1 MRLSRFRDLSQYF
14 DRLRSPIRLTNY
26 KVFVPAADKAVTSE
40 KIVRLFAFK
49 SVEAQAGEISDP
61 IMRLRFLKVCAAANP
76 EPMPVKRNKGV
87 AWFCFA
93 LLLAGLLAPGYQASD
108 GGNTPAPRAPRLS
121 SQGAATDLAKVWLVD
136 KSNGFES
143 YSNGLRIDDRYEVAN
158 ETRVFYPVYHRAHV
172 DVTEPEWRSEPAGIV
187 YHTTES
193 DQAVFDAENNANLK
207 RIGRDVL
214 NFIRD
219 RRCYH
224 FMIDRFGQVYRVV
237 RESDVAFHAGNSIWG
252 DDQVYYVNLNASFLG
267 IAFETQT
274 LRVEDLPSANAAQ
287 IHSAHVLT
295 EMLRSKYRIAAENCV
310 THAQVS
316 VNPDNMR
323 IGYHTDWAGN
333 FPFLDLGLKDNY
345 AIPPPSIYA
354 FGFTYDPIFVH
365 ATGVR
370 LWEGLVLADDQTR
383 SHALAAGATV
393 AQYRTGLRRE
403 YKEILKTLK
412 EAESVKEAPHASS

>member
-1 MRLSRFRDLSQYF
+1 M
-14 DRLRSPIRLTNY
+14 
-26 KVFVPAADKAVTSE
+26 
-40 KIVRLFAFK
+40 RLFAFK

-76 EPMPVKRNKGV
+76 EPMLPVEAAQTSQRL
-87 AWFCFA
+87 AWFCLA
-93 LLLAGLLAPGYQASD
+93 LLMTGLLAPGYQAS
-108 GGNTPAPRAPRLS
+108 GGPNSPEPRAPRFTASALTP
-121 SQGAATDLAKVWLVD
+121 AAEFTKVWLVD
-136 KSNGFES
+136 KSNGFET

-172 DVTEPEWRSEPAGIV
+172 DVNQPEWRSEPGGIV

-207 RIGRDVL
+207 RIGQNVL

-219 RRCYH
+219 KRCYH
-224 FMIDRFGQVYRVV
+224 FMIDRFGQIYRVV
-237 RESDVAFHAGNSIWG
+237 RESDVAYHAGNSIWG

-274 LRVEDLPSANAAQ
+274 LRQEDLPSANAAQ
-287 IHSAHVLT
+287 IHAARVLT
-295 EMLRSKYRIAAENCV
+295 EMLRGKYRIAAQNCV

-383 SHALAAGATV
+383 SHALAAGETV

-403 YKEILKTLK
+403 YKEILKTAK
-412 EAESVKEAPHASS
+412 EAESVKEAAHASS